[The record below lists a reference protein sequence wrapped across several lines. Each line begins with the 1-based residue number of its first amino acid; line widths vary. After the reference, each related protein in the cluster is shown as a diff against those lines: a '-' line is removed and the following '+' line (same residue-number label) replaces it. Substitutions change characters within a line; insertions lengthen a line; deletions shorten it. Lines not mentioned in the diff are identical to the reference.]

1 MRQEQLEEAI
11 SKKRDEMIRIGMT
24 KGLHCEETVLCSQEL
39 DNMLNEYNRKYLNRD
54 RHKSFNH
61 YHPLLLS
68 LHEYSFKLFVLSCN
82 SYIRY
87 FQF

>member
-11 SKKRDEMIRIGMT
+11 KKKRDEMIRIGMT
-24 KGLHCEETVLCSQEL
+24 KGLQCEETILCSQEL
-39 DNMLNEYNRKYLNRD
+39 DEMLNEYNQFCLKRD
-54 RHKSFNH
+54 RHKPFNH
-61 YHPLLLS
+61 YHSSLLS
-68 LHEYSFKLFVLSCN
+68 LHEFSLKLFMLSCS